1 MTTPEAMVRKRH
13 NAYVKRHGRCSVCT
27 MRERGSNP
35 AHCKGWPNR
44 QGSCDTDRKL
54 PVFRFDETV
63 LKGMR
68 DAK

>member
-1 MTTPEAMVRKRH
+1 MTTPEGRMRKRY
-13 NAYVKRHGRCSVCT
+13 NAHLRRHGVCSVCT

-35 AHCKGWPNR
+35 AHCKGSPDR

-54 PVFRFDETV
+54 PVFRFDDTA

>member
-27 MRERGSNP
+27 MRERGSSP
-35 AHCKGWPNR
+35 AHCQRRPDRRGN
-44 QGSCDTDRKL
+44 CDTDGLL
-54 PVFRFDETV
+54 PVFRFDENV

-68 DAK
+68 DES

>member
-44 QGSCDTDRKL
+44 QGSCDTDGKL
-54 PVFRFDETV
+54 PMFRFDEKV
-63 LKGMR
+63 LEGMR
-68 DAK
+68 DES